1 MCPTKQPLLWRKCLS
16 RLVKVKKMPHGCCV
30 QDPSSPYLLSAWKI
44 SFFSQR
50 NQYSGTERK
59 PLGRFALHS
68 SACGL
73 GAGEE
78 GRARTDAGEQCAA
91 SHEFPYDSLGAP
103 CLTRITQYKV
113 KAAARIKVAERN
125 SFPFPCHFAVMYHYG
140 LSLFRRTVVPFGPI
154 YPAPETDDAIRVGA
168 WNIEDL
174 ARSL

>member
-1 MCPTKQPLLWRKCLS
+1 
-16 RLVKVKKMPHGCCV
+16 MPHGCCV

-113 KAAARIKVAERN
+113 KAAAKDKSGREKQF
-125 SFPFPCHFAVMYHYG
+125 SFSLPLCSHVSLWVVLISEDSSPFWSNLPSSG
-140 LSLFRRTVVPFGPI
+140 DR
-154 YPAPETDDAIRVGA
+154 
-168 WNIEDL
+168 
-174 ARSL
+174 